1 MYHLSYRRILLQILC
16 CCFAATGAMAQNSD
30 PDSGLTV
37 NVSIASDFD
46 AVNIEN
52 LITLTFSSLN
62 EKPVV
67 NYEIA
72 NNRSSGTARFL
83 IETFIRSENEGLI
96 LRSSQ
101 NPNTVFEM
109 EAGEVLRFSNLDI
122 ISGNIPGQTGDIK
135 FDFVLTNRGRQ
146 LLSRLNEG
154 AVADEDRFYV
164 DVTILHED
172 DDQAEPAASAS
183 AEVETSVPEA
193 YLEIRGHRPTL
204 DDLAALEPDS
214 ELPPLRW
221 VAPQNQR
228 YRLIVA
234 MPVEGP
240 GSAEKVLENRFNR
253 EFNPRFV
260 TDPQENVLLDVL
272 VDETGFTVPGA
283 ITQQLV
289 PGNDYVWQVGAVIAT
304 LKQNMQVKSDI
315 WRFSIPEADTVH
327 EELISILSEILGEDK
342 VDEMVEQGYEL
353 QQIELGGEVYTAEEA
368 VVILREMLQKI
379 RNRRATIGE

>member
-1 MYHLSYRRILLQILC
+1 MYHLSYRRILLQIFF
-16 CCFAATGAMAQNSD
+16 CCFTVTGAAAQNSD
-30 PDSGLTV
+30 PDSGLSV
-37 NVSIASDFD
+37 NVSIAPDFD

-109 EAGEVLRFSNLDI
+109 DAGEILRFSNLDI
-122 ISGNIPGQTGDIK
+122 IRGTIPGQSGDVK

-154 AVADEDRFYV
+154 AVVDEDRFYV
-164 DVTILHED
+164 DVRILPED
-172 DDQAEPAASAS
+172 DYQAEPVASSS
-183 AEVETSVPEA
+183 AEIETSVPDV
-193 YLEIRGHRPTL
+193 YLEIRGHGPTL
-204 DDLAALEPDS
+204 NALSALESTDN
-214 ELPPLRW
+214 LPSLRW

-228 YRLIVA
+228 YRLILASVDESSGA
-234 MPVEGP
+234 
-240 GSAEKVLENRFNR
+240 AENVLENRFR
-253 EFNPRFV
+253 SEFNPRSV
-260 TDPQENVLLDVL
+260 TDLRENILLDVL
-272 VDETGFTVPGA
+272 VDETEFQVPGA
-283 ITQQLV
+283 IEQQLV
-289 PGNDYVWQVGAVIAT
+289 PGNDYVWQVGAEIAT
-304 LKQNMQVKSDI
+304 LKQTMQVKSDV
-315 WRFSIPEADTVH
+315 WRFTIPEPDTVN

-342 VDEMVEQGYEL
+342 VDDMVNQGYEL
-353 QQIELGGEVYTAEEA
+353 QQVELGGEVYSAEEA